1 MGAVTHVAELIP
13 VQEGLAEVL
22 VPANHT
28 RQGPGKVGG
37 APFYNAAMAIPR
49 HVSVLLLTAV
59 GSNVHRVL
67 DGLASTGI
75 QGIRFALEVPAP
87 LDLSL
92 NDRSREACDVI
103 RKNTA
108 RNGLADVRVFC
119 EDLNALLTTER
130 FDYVD
135 VDPFGSPAPFVENA
149 LRGLRVPGYLA
160 VTATDT
166 APLAG
171 TYPKTCRRRYD
182 AVSIPGPF
190 RHEVGV
196 RILAG
201 FVVRAAARL
210 ELAARPLLCM
220 WREHYYKLFFDVQ
233 AGARRADTALGQLG
247 YVAFAGGKERVV
259 GSAGDAGPLWA
270 GPLHDADLLVEMRM
284 TAYMPSFLDRLL
296 ETWRGEADAPA
307 LFYTTDEI
315 AHHLRISPPSMAK
328 TLRRLAEAGFVSRR
342 TSFHPKGFKTEAG
355 WGEVVRLVRAA

>member
-1 MGAVTHVAELIP
+1 MGTVTHVAELTP

-22 VPANHT
+22 VPANHA
-28 RQGPGKVGG
+28 RHGPGKVGG
-37 APFYNAAMAIPR
+37 GPFYNAAMATPR
-49 HVSVLLLTAV
+49 HVSVLLLRAV
-59 GSNVHRVL
+59 GSNVRRVL

-92 NDRSREACDVI
+92 NDRRREACDLI
-103 RKNTA
+103 RHNTA
-108 RNGLADVRVFC
+108 RNGLTDVRVLC

-135 VDPFGSPAPFVENA
+135 VDPFGSPAPFIENA
-149 LRGLRVPGYLA
+149 LRSLRAPGYLA

-182 AVSIPGPF
+182 AVPIPGPF
-190 RHEVGV
+190 RHEAGV

-201 FVVRAAARL
+201 FVVRTAARL

-220 WREHYYKLFFDVQ
+220 WREHYYKLFFHVQ
-233 AGARRADTALGQLG
+233 SGARRADTALGQLG
-247 YVAFAGGKERVV
+247 YVTLASGEERVV

-270 GPLHDADLLVEMRM
+270 GPLHEADLLIEMRVP
-284 TAYMPSFLDRLL
+284 AYMPAFLDRLL
-296 ETWRGEADAPA
+296 ETWHGEADAPA
-307 LFYTTDEI
+307 LFYTTDEV
-315 AHHLRISPPSMAK
+315 AHHLRISPPSMAE

-342 TSFHPKGFKTEAG
+342 TSFHPKGFKTDAG
-355 WGEVVRLVRAA
+355 WRDVVRLLRPA